1 MRLDDS
7 VTGYRVSRKPAVD
20 DILQGASWKEVGVT
34 VKNGKGTSPIFLEF
48 P

>member
-1 MRLDDS
+1 MRLDDA
-7 VTGYRVSRKPAVD
+7 VTGYRVSRKPAVN
-20 DILQGASWKEVGVT
+20 DILQVAPWKEVVVT